1 MEAKAVG
8 KYLRI
13 SPRKVRLVIDQIR
26 GKGVEE
32 ATAILKFTPKRG
44 SAYILKVLSSA
55 EANATHNYELS
66 AEELYVAEAY
76 VDEGPTLK
84 RFRPRARG
92 TASKIRKRS
101 SHITVV
107 LREREEE

>member
-8 KYLRI
+8 RYLRI

-55 EANATHNYELS
+55 EANATHNHELS
-66 AEELYVAEAY
+66 TEELYVAEAY

>member
-1 MEAKAVG
+1 MEAKAIG

-26 GKGVEE
+26 GKDVGE
-32 ATAILKFTPKRG
+32 ATAILKFTSKRA
-44 SAYILKVLSSA
+44 SVYVLRVLSSA
-55 EANATHNYELS
+55 LANATHNNEMNLDN
-66 AEELYVAEAY
+66 LYVAEAY

>member
-1 MEAKAVG
+1 MEAKAIG

-26 GKGVEE
+26 GKGAEE
-32 ATAILKFTPKRG
+32 AAAILKFTPKRA

-55 EANATHNYELS
+55 QANAIHNYELS
-66 AEELYVAEAY
+66 ADELYVAEIY

-92 TASKIRKRS
+92 VASKIRKRS